1 MLELSFLG
9 SGNAFTP
16 GGRYWSSFL
25 LNGRY
30 LLDAPPTL
38 LPHLKRLGVPLTDI
52 RVIFISHF
60 HGDHFLGLPFLLLEY
75 LHMTPRREDLHIV
88 GPPGVEEKIERLAD
102 MAFPNLSSANAGYR
116 RRYLEVEPNRQL
128 TVDDLPFQ
136 AFLMKHA
143 NDTLTSFGYSLRLA
157 EKVIAYTGD
166 AELSDG
172 LFALAE
178 GADVLVLDCN
188 YSQGRGPEHVSFADV
203 PEIRRRLPSST
214 TIILTHLEAEPDVS
228 GMEGVLVAQDFAT
241 FRFP

>member
-16 GGRYWSSFL
+16 DGRYWSSFL

-52 RVIFISHF
+52 RAIFISHF

-75 LHMTPRREDLHIV
+75 LHITPRREDLYIV
-88 GPPGVEEKIERLAD
+88 GPAGVEQMIEAAAE
-102 MAFPNLSSANAGYR
+102 MAFPKLSHADAGYQ
-116 RRYLEVEPNRQL
+116 RRYLEAEAGRQQ
-128 TVDDLPFQ
+128 TVDDLSFQ
-136 AFLMKHA
+136 AFPMKHGGGK
-143 NDTLTSFGYSLRLA
+143 LHSFGYRLRLA
-157 EKVIAYTGD
+157 DKVLAYTGD
-166 AELSDG
+166 TELCDEV
-172 LFALAE
+172 FALAE

-188 YSQGRGPEHVSFADV
+188 YSQSDGPDHLNFADV
-203 PEIRRRLPSST
+203 PEIRRRLPLST

-228 GMEGVLVAQDFAT
+228 GLEGVLVAEDFAT

>member
-9 SGNAFTP
+9 SGNAFAP
-16 GGRYWSSFL
+16 DGRYWSSFL

-52 RVIFISHF
+52 RTIFISHF
-60 HGDHFLGLPFLLLEY
+60 HGDHFLGLPLLLLEY
-75 LHMTPRREDLHIV
+75 LHITPRREDLYIV
-88 GPPGVEEKIERLAD
+88 GPPGVEEMMERLAE
-102 MAFPNLSSANAGYR
+102 MAFPNLSRTDAGYQ
-116 RRYLEVEPNRQL
+116 RRYLEAEADREQ
-128 TVDDLPFQ
+128 TVDDLCFQ
-136 AFLMKHA
+136 AFPMKHGSGKLA
-143 NDTLTSFGYSLRLA
+143 SFGYRLRLA
-157 EKVIAYTGD
+157 EKVISYTGD
-166 AELSDG
+166 TEVCDE

-188 YSQGRGPEHVSFADV
+188 YSQGRGPDHLSFADV
-203 PEIRRRLPSST
+203 PEIRRRLSPST

-228 GMEGVLVAQDFAT
+228 GLEGVLVAQDFAT

>member
-25 LNGRY
+25 VNGRY
-30 LLDAPPTL
+30 LFDAPPTL
-38 LPHLKRLGVPLTDI
+38 LPHLKRLDVPLTDI
-52 RVIFISHF
+52 RAVFISHF

-75 LHMTPRREDLHIV
+75 LHLTPRREDLHIV
-88 GPPGVEEKIERLAD
+88 GPPGVEKMVEGLAE
-102 MAFPNLSSANAGYR
+102 MAFPNLSHAEAGYQR
-116 RRYLEVEPNRQL
+116 LYLEVESGRQQ
-128 TVDDLPFQ
+128 TVDDLQFQ
-136 AFLMKHA
+136 AFPMKHA
-143 NDTLTSFGYSLRLA
+143 NDTLASFGYRLRLA
-157 EKVIAYTGD
+157 DKVLAYTGD
-166 AELSDG
+166 TELCDE

-188 YSQGRGPEHVSFADV
+188 YSQGKGPDHLSFAEV
-203 PEIRRRLPSST
+203 PEVRKRLPLST

-228 GMEGVLVAQDFAT
+228 GLEGVLVAQDFAT

>member
-60 HGDHFLGLPFLLLEY
+60 HGDHFLGLPFLFLEY
-75 LHMTPRREDLHIV
+75 LHITPRREDLYIV
-88 GPPGVEEKIERLAD
+88 GPPGVEEKIECLAE
-102 MAFPNLSSANAGYR
+102 MAFPNLSHADAGYR
-116 RRYLEVEPNRQL
+116 RRYLEVEANRQQ
-128 TVDDLPFQ
+128 TVGDLPFQ

-166 AELSDG
+166 AELSDQ

-228 GMEGVLVAQDFAT
+228 GLEGVLVAQDFAN

>member
-9 SGNAFTP
+9 SGNAFAA

-38 LPHLKRLGVPLTDI
+38 LPHLKRLGLPLTDI

-75 LHMTPRREDLHIV
+75 LHITPRREDLYIV
-88 GPPGVEEKIERLAD
+88 GPPGVEEKIECLAE
-102 MAFPNLSSANAGYR
+102 MAFPNLSHADAGYR
-116 RRYLEVEPNRQL
+116 RRYLEADANRQQ
-128 TVDDLPFQ
+128 TVGDLPFQ

-143 NDTLTSFGYSLRLA
+143 SDTLTSFGYSLRLA

-166 AELSDG
+166 AELSDE

-228 GMEGVLVAQDFAT
+228 GLEGVLVAQDFAT

>member
-30 LLDAPPTL
+30 VIDAPPTI
-38 LPHLKRLGVPLTDI
+38 LPHLKRLGVPLADI
-52 RVIFISHF
+52 RAVFISHF

-75 LHMTPRREDLHIV
+75 LHMTPRREDLYIV
-88 GPPGVEEKIERLAD
+88 GPPGVEKMTEGLAEL
-102 MAFPNLSSANAGYR
+102 AFPKLSNADAGYQ
-116 RRYLEVEPNRQL
+116 RRYLEVEANRQQ
-128 TVDDLPFQ
+128 TVDGISFQ
-136 AFLMKHA
+136 AFPMKHA
-143 NDTLTSFGYSLRLA
+143 NDTLAAFGYRLHLA
-157 EKVIAYTGD
+157 EEVLAYTGD
-166 AELSDG
+166 AELSEE

-188 YSQGRGPEHVSFADV
+188 YSEGRGPEHVSFAEV
-203 PEIRRRLPSST
+203 PEIRKRLPPST

-228 GMEGVLVAQDFAT
+228 GLEGVLVAHDFAT